1 MLFFFQFLS
10 EHLFVFVY
18 YQPKPFYITLTVHR
32 EEISSFRST
41 ISTEGSVQTDFFMQL
56 ILKPSK
62 GEWDTILFCKVKVN
76 INQTSSSTHAL
87 TVNVIPKAEFM
98 LYFLTIS

>member
-1 MLFFFQFLS
+1 MSVNCYQDSKISSLKCFFFFQFLS

-32 EEISSFRST
+32 EEISSFGST

-62 GEWDTILFCKVKVN
+62 GE
-76 INQTSSSTHAL
+76 
-87 TVNVIPKAEFM
+87 
-98 LYFLTIS
+98 

>member
-1 MLFFFQFLS
+1 MFFFFQFLS

-32 EEISSFRST
+32 EEISSFGST

-62 GEWDTILFCKVKVN
+62 GEWDTILFYKVANV
-76 INQTSSSTHAL
+76 NQTSSSTQAL
-87 TVNVIPKAEFM
+87 TVNVIPKAEFL
-98 LYFLTIS
+98 LYFLTTS